1 MHDALGTL
9 RDVLGSLP
17 HLQWW
22 ITGAWLLYLV
32 PLCAWIV
39 LQKREPV
46 ATLSWLLSLALLPYI
61 GYLIYFLLGPQR
73 IKRHQLRRTRAR
85 AGLDRYEVFAPTDGN
100 SAELPMLAQKITG
113 LPPSSATSVQ
123 QLVDGCATYQAILDA
138 IAAAE
143 NHIHLEYYIFNGD
156 RTGQRVL
163 EALTAKAREGV
174 KVRLLLDAVGSNR
187 LKKRA
192 LRPLVDAGGEYAWF
206 HPTRFRPFTRPWLNL
221 RTHRKIVVV
230 DGRIAFTGGINV
242 TDDEDESL
250 RGDAYR
256 DLHLRLEG
264 EIVRS
269 IQQVFVEDWVYA
281 TGQQRKDF
289 QGTRLWSAADAN
301 IRGGI
306 AAQALVSGPDSAWE
320 PIHRMKV
327 AAIHEAKQR
336 VCRAKPHAWR

>member
-46 ATLSWLLSLALLPYI
+46 ATLSWLLSLALLPYL

-73 IKRHQLRRTRAR
+73 IKRHQLRRTRSR
-85 AGLDRYEVFAPTDGN
+85 EGVGRYEVFAPTDGN

-143 NHIHLEYYIFNGD
+143 NHIHL
-156 RTGQRVL
+156 
-163 EALTAKAREGV
+163 
-174 KVRLLLDAVGSNR
+174 
-187 LKKRA
+187 
-192 LRPLVDAGGEYAWF
+192 
-206 HPTRFRPFTRPWLNL
+206 
-221 RTHRKIVVV
+221 
-230 DGRIAFTGGINV
+230 
-242 TDDEDESL
+242 
-250 RGDAYR
+250 
-256 DLHLRLEG
+256 
-264 EIVRS
+264 
-269 IQQVFVEDWVYA
+269 
-281 TGQQRKDF
+281 
-289 QGTRLWSAADAN
+289 
-301 IRGGI
+301 
-306 AAQALVSGPDSAWE
+306 
-320 PIHRMKV
+320 
-327 AAIHEAKQR
+327 
-336 VCRAKPHAWR
+336 

>member
-1 MHDALGTL
+1 
-9 RDVLGSLP
+9 
-17 HLQWW
+17 
-22 ITGAWLLYLV
+22 WLLYLV

-163 EALTAKAREGV
+163 EALT
-174 KVRLLLDAVGSNR
+174 
-187 LKKRA
+187 
-192 LRPLVDAGGEYAWF
+192 
-206 HPTRFRPFTRPWLNL
+206 
-221 RTHRKIVVV
+221 
-230 DGRIAFTGGINV
+230 
-242 TDDEDESL
+242 
-250 RGDAYR
+250 
-256 DLHLRLEG
+256 
-264 EIVRS
+264 
-269 IQQVFVEDWVYA
+269 
-281 TGQQRKDF
+281 
-289 QGTRLWSAADAN
+289 
-301 IRGGI
+301 
-306 AAQALVSGPDSAWE
+306 
-320 PIHRMKV
+320 
-327 AAIHEAKQR
+327 
-336 VCRAKPHAWR
+336 